1 MCTGGTALAL
11 FITIYVLCICRWF
24 WRMWPCWALSTTS
37 SPTPRT
43 TLIGSRNC
51 VRKWWRSGKPMSTI
65 LTQRPWRKSAMNA
78 RTLSTEIT
86 VRLWMSVV
94 YLSVHVYVIQE
105 ITAEFS
111 GKLIFYFWLYQT
123 TCIVCLVYIN
133 PLYTMGKLMN
143 MYSCWL
149 VIGYIYWEVW
159 KFLLR
164 YMFTC
169 ICTVNRYTLY
179 LILIRC
185 GEELGYVGGD
195 EEGKPCWSEVRSEG
209 QD

>member
-1 MCTGGTALAL
+1 M
-11 FITIYVLCICRWF
+11 
-24 WRMWPCWALSTTS
+24 STT
-37 SPTPRT
+37 
-43 TLIGSRNC
+43 
-51 VRKWWRSGKPMSTI
+51 
-65 LTQRPWRKSAMNA
+65 LTQRPWRKSEMNA

-94 YLSVHVYVIQE
+94 YLSVHVDVHVYVIQE

-111 GKLIFYFWLYQT
+111 GKLSSYFWPYQI
-123 TCIVCLVYIN
+123 TCIVCVICLVYVN
-133 PLYTMGKLMN
+133 PLYTMGKY
-143 MYSCWL
+143 MYMYGCWL
-149 VIGYIYWEVW
+149 DIGYILRKLLQEVW
-159 KFLLR
+159 KFILR

-195 EEGKPCWSEVRSEG
+195 EEGKPCWSEVCSEG
-209 QD
+209 QDWHDRWQWVYEGPHTVPL